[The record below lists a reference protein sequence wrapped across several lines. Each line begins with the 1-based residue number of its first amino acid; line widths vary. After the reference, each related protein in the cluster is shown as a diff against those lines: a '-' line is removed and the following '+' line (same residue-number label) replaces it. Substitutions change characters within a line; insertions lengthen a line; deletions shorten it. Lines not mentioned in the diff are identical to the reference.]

1 MTPQDRLAV
10 TSAPISEVIAGRWS
24 PRSFDVAI
32 EVPEAKLTA
41 ALEAARWA
49 ASAANTQPWRF
60 IVARRGTPEHEAIVE
75 NLLGFNQ
82 LWAVTAAALI
92 VNVAETQTDDGT
104 ELRWAEYDLG
114 QAAATL
120 ALQAHKDGLH
130 VHQMGG
136 FDPEGLHAAF
146 GLSAR
151 QRVVSVTA
159 LGVLAAPEA
168 LPDEKLRAREVAP
181 RERKSLE
188 EIVLVNA

>member
-1 MTPQDRLAV
+1 MTPHDRIAV

-24 PRSFDVAI
+24 PRSFDITA
-32 EVPEAKLTA
+32 EVPESKITA

-60 IVARRGTPEHEAIVE
+60 IVARRGTPEHAQVVD

-82 LWAVTAAALI
+82 KWAVTAAALI
-92 VNVAETQTDDGT
+92 ANVAETKGSDGA

-114 QAAATL
+114 QAVATL
-120 ALQAHKDGLH
+120 ALQAHRDGLH

-136 FDPEGLHAAF
+136 FDAEGIKAAF
-146 GLSAR
+146 NLDDR
-151 QRVVSVTA
+151 YRVVSVTA
-159 LGVLAAPEA
+159 LGVLAPPEA
-168 LPDEKLRAREVAP
+168 LGDEILQAREIAP

>member
-1 MTPQDRLAV
+1 MTPQDRIAV
-10 TSAPISEVIAGRWS
+10 TSSPISEVIASRWS
-24 PRSFDVAI
+24 PRSFDVTVA
-32 EVPEAKLTA
+32 VPEAKLTS

-60 IVARRGTPEHEAIVE
+60 IVARRGTAEHAAIVE

-82 LWAVTAAALI
+82 QWAVTAAALI
-92 VNVAETQTDDGT
+92 VNVAETVTEDGT
-104 ELRWAEYDLG
+104 DRRWAEYDLG

-120 ALQAHKDGLH
+120 TLQAHKDGLH

-146 GLSAR
+146 NLDER
-151 QRVVSVTA
+151 FRVVSVAA
-159 LGVLAAPEA
+159 LGVLAEPDA
-168 LPDEKLRAREVAP
+168 LPDETLRAREVAP
-181 RERKSLE
+181 RERRPLD

>member
-1 MTPQDRLAV
+1 MTPQDRIAV
-10 TSAPISEVIAGRWS
+10 TSSPISEVIASRWS
-24 PRSFDVAI
+24 PRSFDVTVA
-32 EVPEAKLTA
+32 VPEAKLTS

-60 IVARRGTPEHEAIVE
+60 IVARRGTAEHAAIVE

-82 LWAVTAAALI
+82 QWAVTAAALI
-92 VNVAETQTDDGT
+92 VNVAETVTEDGT
-104 ELRWAEYDLG
+104 DRRWAEYDLG

-120 ALQAHKDGLH
+120 TLQAHKDGLH

-146 GLSAR
+146 DLDER
-151 QRVVSVTA
+151 FRVVSVAA
-159 LGVLAAPEA
+159 LGVLAGPEA
-168 LPDEKLRAREVAP
+168 LPDETLRAREVAP
-181 RERKSLE
+181 RERRPLD